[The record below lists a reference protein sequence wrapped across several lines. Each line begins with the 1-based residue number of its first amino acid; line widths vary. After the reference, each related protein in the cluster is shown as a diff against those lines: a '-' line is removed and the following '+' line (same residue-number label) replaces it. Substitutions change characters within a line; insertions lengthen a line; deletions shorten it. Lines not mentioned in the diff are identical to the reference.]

1 MSAEPN
7 QLPVIVKEL
16 DANPE
21 VAATYLSPLLAANAT
36 TVDEKRAQLH
46 ARLALVSRDRALVEP
61 LLEELLTNKVVY
73 VGPIRQQLRP
83 YAGELT
89 EKLRAI
95 LRDEKAEANRRF
107 RAAVAL
113 ADYVP
118 ESEAASWSEQDLKFV
133 AEQLVSSNAEFQP
146 LLRDALRP
154 IRARLLG
161 DLERIFADAKATV
174 AQQLSAANAFA
185 DYAAGDIPKLSQL
198 LAVATPEQYAVLYP
212 IVAASPAP
220 ATIEDLA
227 KIAATPP
234 SVELGSVQ
242 RIPYGQRRAN
252 AAVTLLR
259 LGEREKVLP
268 VFDMS
273 DDPEALTQFIFR
285 CRPRG
290 VAVDALLDCLQRVS
304 VAPKDRYPKN
314 TRYALLLSLGEF
326 SLEEIPESRRV
337 ALLEQLADWYRHDPS
352 SGVHGAAG
360 WLLRQWGQAEVAR
373 QVDHTAVPYSPDR
386 EWFTL
391 AITVTPTAPPKPK
404 TEPAKENAGSKSEP
418 RKPAESRQSKPDE
431 TAKPAASSKSAAP
444 AEKAKL
450 EPPALPL
457 PTKTF
462 YYTFIVFPAGAYD
475 IGSVNDEPDRQ
486 KNEVR
491 HSVTLTRPFALLDR
505 EITVEELIAFSPH
518 IRGIHAAIRCET
530 RGCRVRCGLVR
541 RGGLLPVAGPAV
553 GLVGRRPVVCGSGD
567 AGQGEVSARTESRGE
582 LGPAELAA
590 GAGSTG
596 ISIADGIGV
605 GSGQP
610 CRSADALR
618 LWQRGEPAGTIWL
631 VRGEQ
636 WQASRQARRSG
647 RIGLGTSEGFADES
661 RYSPP
666 LPLHQSGHDRRNRV
680 PDPLDLWRRGGH
692 PQPRHRSDN
701 PSGLDRRLA
710 AIARS
715 RRPPVALQFAV
726 RQSRLRQK
734 IGLPAEWP

>member
-1 MSAEPN
+1 M
-7 QLPVIVKEL
+7 
-16 DANPE
+16 
-21 VAATYLSPLLAANAT
+21 
-36 TVDEKRAQLH
+36 
-46 ARLALVSRDRALVEP
+46 
-61 LLEELLTNKVVY
+61 
-73 VGPIRQQLRP
+73 
-83 YAGELT
+83 
-89 EKLRAI
+89 
-95 LRDEKAEANRRF
+95 
-107 RAAVAL
+107 
-113 ADYVP
+113 DYVP

-227 KIAATPP
+227 RIAATPP
-234 SVELGSVQ
+234 SVELGSVE

-268 VFDMS
+268 VFDMT

-326 SLEEIPESRRV
+326 SIEEIPESRRV

-360 WLLRQWGQAEVAR
+360 WLLRQWGQAEVVR
-373 QVDHTAVPYSPDR
+373 QVDHTAVPYAPDR

-444 AEKAKL
+444 AEKAKR

-505 EITVEELIAFSPH
+505 EITIEELIAFSPIYAEFMRQYDAKPADAGFGADWYDAVGFCRWLGQQSGLSEGDQSYAAPETLDKAKYPREPNPAANWAPRNWPLELGRRGFRLPTESEWEVASRAGARTPYGFGSEVSLLGRFGWFAENSGKH
-518 IRGIHAAIRCET
+518 VHPPRELRPSIRGLFDLHGNLFEWTHDWYGDFGEAAAVDSLGAKE
-530 RGCRVRCGLVR
+530 GSSRVF
-541 RGGLLPVAGPAV
+541 RGGSWDFDAASCRAAYRFTLAPTIRTQPRLPPGPESVWSQAG
-553 GLVGRRPVVCGSGD
+553 GGISQGSG
-567 AGQGEVSARTESRGE
+567 AIGEATEGASAE
-582 LGPAELAA
+582 
-590 GAGSTG
+590 
-596 ISIADGIGV
+596 
-605 GSGQP
+605 
-610 CRSADALR
+610 
-618 LWQRGEPAGTIWL
+618 QRPEMP
-631 VRGEQ
+631 
-636 WQASRQARRSG
+636 
-647 RIGLGTSEGFADES
+647 
-661 RYSPP
+661 
-666 LPLHQSGHDRRNRV
+666 
-680 PDPLDLWRRGGH
+680 
-692 PQPRHRSDN
+692 
-701 PSGLDRRLA
+701 
-710 AIARS
+710 
-715 RRPPVALQFAV
+715 
-726 RQSRLRQK
+726 
-734 IGLPAEWP
+734 